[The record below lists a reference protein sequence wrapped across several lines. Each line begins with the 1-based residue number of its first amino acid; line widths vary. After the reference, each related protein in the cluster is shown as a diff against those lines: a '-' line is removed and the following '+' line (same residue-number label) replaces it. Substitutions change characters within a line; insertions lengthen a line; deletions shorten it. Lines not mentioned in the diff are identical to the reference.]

1 MKELY
6 IIRHAQKENTDNY
19 EYDYDVPLTKRG
31 IEAAKNLGTLLK
43 RKKVL
48 PDLIVSSPAIRAR
61 QSAEVIAKEIDYNK
75 GVMYNEVI
83 YQAYLNE
90 LVESIS
96 YTYDNINS
104 LMIVGHNPSLTA
116 LAITFTNFKT
126 ELQMATAIKI
136 EFDCDSWTQ
145 IDRNNSRFV
154 ELYEL

>member
-6 IIRHAQKENTDNY
+6 IIRHAQKENNDNY